1 MLNNLMPKMR
11 SVNKQTQAA
20 RSVRRNAN
28 SRRLSLRP
36 LSALL
41 PAIFAA
47 YSVSV
52 GAGELELSL
61 KLAMLIDGPSAGILM
76 AQAEIPPSNVVLG
89 EAGYQA
95 ALQLVREGKLQ
106 QAADY
111 LAALRRQHGDD
122 LRVLHDYVAVSSD
135 AGRHG
140 SALAELPNIDRA
152 KAPAYVLEAL
162 AASARATKNPALAL
176 QLYQDVLARS
186 PDRMQSQLAKIY
198 TLADMG
204 SHALAI
210 SAAETAINNEQKNP
224 PLWEAYGYALRKA
237 GREPLALEAYAQ
249 MRALDPAGKTANQ
262 ARVNLLSSLGAAHL
276 AKAAADAQPDS
287 ISSTDQLG
295 LRLDRAAAHIRWAD
309 ADDESR
315 AERYRN
321 TDIALGEI
329 DAVLS
334 QIKPIDTPNAPLER
348 RALSDKLVALS
359 NRQRF
364 EETTD
369 LYTQASGAG
378 YAAPAYVRMSVA
390 EAYQGIKRPDVARS
404 MFEQLI
410 SEEPDNLRY
419 RYGLFY
425 ALSDL
430 EQHRTAQDVVDEIV
444 RREPRTLN
452 RNTPELER
460 ENRGYI
466 RSRVLAML
474 ARAYADDLPD
484 ANRRAD
490 ELVQMVP
497 RNQDVR
503 VNRAYI
509 YNWRGWP
516 RQADDE
522 FRWLL
527 EVAPENTEAK
537 LGRVSALS
545 NINDWHHSD
554 AELSAL
560 RQLKPDDR
568 QVKTAQRRSAV
579 HHMSE
584 LILNGEAG
592 NSSQSVNASQDRR
605 WETHLYSPPINDM
618 WRLHARSVHTRDTLS
633 NDEHLSRHRAGA
645 GVEFKARDWLINA
658 DATRLTKDRADEK
671 NQLGIALNL
680 SNEINDFWRVRANA
694 ESADESLPVRAA
706 AAGIRAKRAGL
717 GVTVRDNEI
726 HRANLDV
733 QRHQFSDGNRRN
745 EWSANYTNV
754 FESEYQNRYT
764 LGVGLSGMQNSL
776 TGTPYFNPRRALSAD
791 FSLTGEWLHWRDEQK
806 SLWHRVAIN
815 AGTYEQDGF
824 DNLPTARINYEI
836 DWTASDVMEI
846 RFALGRA
853 MHPYDGV
860 QDFRNYA
867 NFSFNRRF

>member
-1 MLNNLMPKMR
+1 MPKIRLANKLVQADR
-11 SVNKQTQAA
+11 SA
-20 RSVRRNAN
+20 RQPASLRP
-28 SRRLSLRP
+28 LSLRP

-47 YSVSV
+47 YSVTA
-52 GAGELELSL
+52 GAGESALSL
-61 KLAMLIDGPSAGILM
+61 KLAMLMDAPSTGILL

-95 ALQLVREGKLQ
+95 ALQLLREGKLQ

-111 LAALRRQHGDD
+111 LAVLRRQHGDD
-122 LRVLHDYVAVSSD
+122 LRVLHDYIAVSSD

-140 SALAELPNIDRA
+140 SALAELPNVDRA

-162 AASARATKNPALAL
+162 ATSARATKNPPLAL
-176 QLYQDVLARS
+176 QLYEDVLARS

-198 TLADMG
+198 TLADTG
-204 SHALAI
+204 RDALAI
-210 SAAETAINNEQKNP
+210 SAAEAAINREQKNP
-224 PLWEAYGYALRKA
+224 QLWEAYGYALRTA
-237 GREPLALEAYAQ
+237 GREPLALDAYIQ

-262 ARVNLLSSLGAAHL
+262 ARINLLSSLGAAHL
-276 AKAAADAQPDS
+276 AKAVADAQPEGITYS
-287 ISSTDQLG
+287 DQIR

-309 ADDESR
+309 ADEDTR

-321 TDIALGEI
+321 TDKALGEI

-334 QIKPIDTPNAPLER
+334 QIKPIDSPNAPLER

-364 EETTD
+364 EEATD
-369 LYTQASGAG
+369 LYTQASGLG
-378 YAAPAYVRMSVA
+378 YIAPAYARMSVA
-390 EAYQGIKRPDVARS
+390 EAYLGTKRPELAKT
-404 MFEQLI
+404 MFEQLVN
-410 SEEPDNLRY
+410 EEPDNLRY

-430 EQHRTAQDVVDEIV
+430 EQHQAAQDVVDEIV

-452 RNTPELER
+452 RKVPELER
-460 ENRGYI
+460 ENRGYV

-516 RQADDE
+516 RLADDE

-537 LGRVSALS
+537 LGRVAALA
-545 NINDWHHSD
+545 NINDWRQSD
-554 AELSAL
+554 AELATLS
-560 RQLKPDDR
+560 QLKPEDR

-618 WRLHARSVHTRDTLS
+618 WRLYARSVHMRDTLS

-645 GVEFKARDWLINA
+645 GVEFKARDWLISA
-658 DATRLTKDRADEK
+658 DATRLTKDRAEEK
-671 NQLGIALNL
+671 NQIGATLNL
-680 SNEINDFWRVRANA
+680 SKEINDLWRMRANA

-706 AAGIRAKRAGL
+706 AAGIRAKRVGL

-806 SLWHRVAIN
+806 NLWHRVAIN
-815 AGTYEQDGF
+815 AGTYEQEGF

-846 RFALGRA
+846 RFALGRS